1 MNNNILNFP
10 NSPNTRGVANQGQV
24 NPMQIIMNQFVNG
37 MSPMAILNRMNGP
50 QVNQAKSLI
59 GGKSEDQLRQIAMN
73 MAKQRGIDL
82 NNLAQQ
88 MGINLPK

>member
-10 NSPNTRGVANQGQV
+10 NASKAQNIGNHSQV
-24 NPMQIIMNQFVNG
+24 NPMQIIMNQFMNG
-37 MSPMAILNRMNGP
+37 MSPMSILNRMNGP
-50 QVNQAKSLI
+50 QVDQAKSLI
-59 GGKSEDQLRQIAMN
+59 DGKSEDQLRQIAMN

-82 NNLAQQ
+82 NGLAQQ

>member
-10 NSPNTRGVANQGQV
+10 NTPNSQNVGNKVQV
-24 NPMQIIMNQFVNG
+24 NPMHIIMNQFVNG
-37 MSPMAILNRMNGP
+37 MSPMAILSRMNGP
-50 QVNQAKSLI
+50 QVNQAKNLI
-59 GGKSEDQLRQIAMN
+59 GGKSEEQLRHIAMN

-82 NNLAQQ
+82 NSLAKQ

>member
-10 NSPNTRGVANQGQV
+10 NTSKAQNIGNYSHV
-24 NPMQIIMNQFVNG
+24 NPMQIIMNQFMNG
-37 MSPMAILNRMNGP
+37 MSPMSILNRMNGP
-50 QVNQAKSLI
+50 QVDQAKSLI

-82 NNLAQQ
+82 NGLAHQ

>member
-10 NSPNTRGVANQGQV
+10 NAPKTQNVSNQGKI
-24 NPMQIIMNQFVNG
+24 NPMQIIMNQFMNG
-37 MSPMAILNRMNGP
+37 MSPMAILNRMAGP
-50 QVNQAKSLI
+50 QVNQAKQII
-59 GGKSEDQLRQIAMN
+59 GGKNQEQLRHIAMN
-73 MAKQRGIDL
+73 MAAQRGVDL

>member
-10 NSPNTRGVANQGQV
+10 NTPNAQNVGNQGQV
-24 NPMQIIMNQFVNG
+24 NPMHIIMNQFVNG

-50 QVNQAKSLI
+50 KVNQAKNLI
-59 GGKSEDQLRQIAMN
+59 CGKSEEQLRQIAMN

-82 NNLAQQ
+82 NSLAQK

>member
-1 MNNNILNFP
+1 MSNNVLNFP
-10 NSPNTRGVANQGQV
+10 NAPKTQSVPNQNQI
-24 NPMQIIMNQFVNG
+24 NPMQILANQFKNG

>member
-10 NSPNTRGVANQGQV
+10 NTPNSQNVGNQGQV
-24 NPMQIIMNQFVNG
+24 NPMHIIMNQFVNG
-37 MSPMAILNRMNGP
+37 MSPMAILSRMNGP
-50 QVNQAKSLI
+50 QVNQAKNLI
-59 GGKSEDQLRQIAMN
+59 GGKSEEQLRQIAMN

-82 NNLAQQ
+82 NSLAKQ

>member
-10 NSPNTRGVANQGQV
+10 NTQNAQNVGNQGQV
-24 NPMQIIMNQFVNG
+24 NPMHIIMNQFVNG
-37 MSPMAILNRMNGP
+37 MSPMAILNRMNGSK
-50 QVNQAKSLI
+50 VNQAKNLI
-59 GGKSEDQLRQIAMN
+59 GGKSEEQLRQIAMN

-82 NNLAQQ
+82 NSLAQQ

>member
-37 MSPMAILNRMNGP
+37 MSPLAILNIMNGP

-59 GGKSEDQLRQIAMN
+59 GGKSVDQLRQIAMN
-73 MAKQRGIDL
+73 MA
-82 NNLAQQ
+82 
-88 MGINLPK
+88 

>member
-10 NSPNTRGVANQGQV
+10 NASKAQNIGNHSQV
-24 NPMQIIMNQFVNG
+24 NPMQIIMNQFMNG
-37 MSPMAILNRMNGP
+37 MSPMAILNRMAGP
-50 QVNQAKSLI
+50 QVNQAKQII
-59 GGKSEDQLRQIAMN
+59 GGKNQEQLRHIAMN
-73 MAKQRGIDL
+73 MAAQRGVDL

>member
-10 NSPNTRGVANQGQV
+10 NAPKAQNVGNQGQV
-24 NPMQIIMNQFVNG
+24 NPMQIIMNQFMSG

-82 NNLAQQ
+82 NSLAQQ
-88 MGINLPK
+88 IGINLPK

>member
-10 NSPNTRGVANQGQV
+10 NAPKNQNVGNPSQV

>member
-10 NSPNTRGVANQGQV
+10 NAPKTQGSGGQNQA
-24 NPMQIIMNQFVNG
+24 NPMQIIMNQFMNG

-50 QVNQAKSLI
+50 QVNQAKNLI
-59 GGKSEDQLRQIAMN
+59 GGKSEEQLRQIAMN

-82 NNLAQQ
+82 NGLAQQ

>member
-10 NSPNTRGVANQGQV
+10 NVPKTQNVSNQGQF
-24 NPMQIIMNQFVNG
+24 NPMQIIMNQFMNG
-37 MSPMAILNRMNGP
+37 MSPMAILNRMAGP
-50 QVNQAKSLI
+50 QVNQAKQII
-59 GGKSEDQLRQIAMN
+59 GGKNQDQLRQIAMN
-73 MAKQRGIDL
+73 MAAQRGVDL

>member
-1 MNNNILNFP
+1 MSNNVLNFP
-10 NSPNTRGVANQGQV
+10 NSPNTHGVGNQGQV
-24 NPMQIIMNQFVNG
+24 NPMQIVMNQFVNG
-37 MSPMAILNRMNGP
+37 MSPMAILNRMSGP